1 MIFTEIQSI
10 KNYAAAKNKAREQS
24 GLELDACLKVGNEK
38 MNAWRAL
45 LTTVAVRWAGTA
57 DREIRCCK
65 MRCKKIGTNLWHGTF
80 CSLGIQIY
88 RIQKYRNVSWLV
100 HPLSLSRLS
109 PYKQRFFRKLIT
121 PNLCILRSNFLC
133 NVTFIVAARSSGSL
147 ACLFGVVSAAAYSLE
162 CAHCAWK

>member
-65 MRCKKIGTNLWHGTF
+65 MRCKKLA
-80 CSLGIQIY
+80 QIY
-88 RIQKYRNVSWLV
+88 DTV
-100 HPLSLSRLS
+100 HFAL
-109 PYKQRFFRKLIT
+109 
-121 PNLCILRSNFLC
+121 
-133 NVTFIVAARSSGSL
+133 
-147 ACLFGVVSAAAYSLE
+147 
-162 CAHCAWK
+162 